1 MGLMGTRG
9 PKKGNYS
16 WMDGWLDGR
25 TEGMEGRTQGERTEE
40 LKDGREEGK

>member
-16 WMDGWLDGR
+16 WMDGWLDGQMDGQKGWK
-25 TEGMEGRTQGERTEE
+25 EG
-40 LKDGREEGK
+40 GRERGLKS